1 MIENILKFFTSETR
15 KEKVEHELYVQYTKK
30 DPQSRK
36 IEEKVIKF
44 DHNTHPEYEDWKRLK
59 YKSYDLNKLIANS

>member
-30 DPQSRK
+30 DP
-36 IEEKVIKF
+36 
-44 DHNTHPEYEDWKRLK
+44 
-59 YKSYDLNKLIANS
+59 